1 MEDVVVGIDLGTT
14 NSCVAAILDGRPRII
29 EDERGYNILPSCVAF
44 RSKGKFVVGH
54 GAKALI
60 LTNPDQTVYAIKRVL
75 GRKFT
80 SPEVQEARGR
90 LSYQIFE
97 GVNDEVLLRLG
108 EVELTPVE
116 ISSVIL
122 KCIKEVAERSLNTK
136 VERAVVTVP
145 AYFNHAQ
152 RTATMEAV
160 QLSGLECIRLINEPT
175 ASALAYGFKKDLDK
189 KIAIYDLG
197 GGTFD
202 ISVLEISGGVYE
214 TLGTSG
220 NTYLGGEDFDYRIVD
235 YLAEQFHAEHGV
247 DLREDRMSLQRLKD
261 AAERAKCELSF
272 VDKTPVLIPRV
283 HETFNLETTLTRT
296 ALEGLVDDLIR
307 ETVRIT
313 SEAIGEANVAIE
325 ELDEIILVGGMTR
338 MPKVQEAIRVFF
350 GMSPCK
356 GVHPEEVVAIGAA
369 VQAYS
374 LEEEGESN
382 LLLDVTP
389 FSLGIDTAGGFFGRV
404 IDRNA
409 TIPLQQSRTFT
420 TVNDNQEEVKILVR
434 QGESGV
440 AEENEFLGEFTLQG
454 IRPAPRMV
462 PRVDVNFKID
472 ANGILHV
479 GATDRD
485 TGEKKTVKIRDY
497 IDKAATHE
505 TSTDI
510 QLAADDDMMNAA
522 KIAGAGAAAG
532 AAAGGGFLGK
542 LKGLFGRPEEKPGG
556 KGKSTDMAE
565 RSGAPATPADQNME
579 LQDKDEAKA
588 GAAAAAT
595 ASVELQDKDEAARQS
610 KAAHEAAASTE
621 LQDKDSLT
629 FDPFA
634 TDEPPIAMGGM
645 DSTDLV
651 DRDAPGRVQNS
662 AVTAELKASLGALF
676 ETDPG
681 KDDALDMGD
690 DEPTLSDAIEAS
702 PFEGD
707 DDLTT
712 VPGAGVPPGQA
723 MMPVDETAPTD
734 TRGASLAED
743 TLDES
748 PWGKPASD
756 PFAVKEREAADPFG
770 ASATQDD
777 PFGGEDDGSTS
788 DPFAVTGMEHSHR
801 VRQVDTQM
809 QTKPDITPATFN
821 LSDDPEALAA
831 SKKKPAR
838 LKIRYKRPQTFQ
850 REFRE
855 NLERG
860 GTYIKTP
867 KPLERGRRCAF
878 ELTVP
883 GLDEPLRLR
892 GIVVWSSAT
901 GNAEGREPGMAIDY
915 DSDDTAGLE
924 GIRRAL
930 EELG

>member
-14 NSCVAAILDGRPRII
+14 NSCVAAILDGRPKII

-60 LTNPDQTVYAIKRVL
+60 LTNPDQTVYAIKRVI

-80 SPEVQEARGR
+80 SPEVQEARSR

-116 ISSVIL
+116 ISSVII
-122 KCIKEVAERSLNTK
+122 KCIKEVAERSLNTV

-145 AYFNHAQ
+145 AYFNHSQ
-152 RTATMEAV
+152 RTATMESI
-160 QLSGLECIRLINEPT
+160 QLAGLECIRLINEPT
-175 ASALAYGFKKDLDK
+175 AAALAYGFKKDLDK

-283 HETFNLETTLTRT
+283 HESFNLETTLTRT

-409 TIPLQQSRTFT
+409 TIPLQQARTFT
-420 TVNDNQEEVKILVR
+420 TVNDNQEEVKIMVR

-462 PRVDVNFKID
+462 PRVDVTFKID

-479 GATDRD
+479 SATDRD

-510 QLAADDDMMNAA
+510 QLADDDAMISAA
-522 KIAGAGAAAG
+522 KGAAGAAG

-542 LKGLFGRPEEKPGG
+542 LKGLFGRPEEAAPESG
-556 KGKSTDMAE
+556 STDVSERGAAAE
-565 RSGAPATPADQNME
+565 AAGPVDQSVE
-579 LQDKDEAKA
+579 LQDKDT
-588 GAAAAAT
+588 AAAAAAAVTT
-595 ASVELQDKDEAARQS
+595 ASVELQDKDEAQREAR
-610 KAAHEAAASTE
+610 AAAEAALSTE

-634 TDEPPIAMGGM
+634 TDEPPLAMGGA
-645 DSTDLV
+645 DSTDLA
-651 DRDAPGRVQNS
+651 DREDPGRQQDSGV
-662 AVTAELKASLGALF
+662 AAELKASLGALF

-681 KDDALDMGD
+681 DEEAGSVEDE
-690 DEPTLSDAIEAS
+690 EPTLGDAIEAS

-707 DDLTT
+707 DDMTT
-712 VPGAGVPPGQA
+712 APGQGVPPEQA
-723 MMPVDETAPTD
+723 MMPVDEAAPTD
-734 TRGASLAED
+734 TQGSSLAGD
-743 TLDES
+743 TLDDS
-748 PWGKPASD
+748 PWGKQASD
-756 PFAVKEREAADPFG
+756 PFAVQERADADPFG
-770 ASATQDD
+770 ASETQDD
-777 PFGGEDDGSTS
+777 PFGEEEDGSTA
-788 DPFAVTGMEHSHR
+788 DPFSATGMEHSHR
-801 VRQVDTQM
+801 VRQVDTQL

-821 LSDDPEALAA
+821 LSDDPGALAA

-883 GLDEPLRLR
+883 GLDEPLKLR
-892 GIVVWSSAT
+892 GMVVWSSAS
-901 GNAEGREPGMAIDY
+901 GDAEGREPGMAIDY
-915 DSDDTAGLE
+915 DPDDSAGLE
-924 GIRRAL
+924 GVRRAL
-930 EELG
+930 AELE

>member
-14 NSCVAAILDGRPRII
+14 NSCVAAIIDGRPKII

-60 LTNPDQTVYAIKRVL
+60 LTNPDQTVYAIKRVM

-80 SPEVQEARGR
+80 SPEVQDARKR

-116 ISSVIL
+116 ISSVVL
-122 KCIKEVAERSLNTK
+122 KCIKEVAERSLNTV

-175 ASALAYGFKKDLDK
+175 AAALAYGFKKDIDK

-235 YLAEQFHAEHGV
+235 YLAEQFQAEHGV

-283 HETFNLETTLTRT
+283 HEAFNLETTLTRT

-479 GATDRD
+479 SAIDRD

-505 TSTDI
+505 TSKDI
-510 QLAADDDMMNAA
+510 QLADDDGSQTLSAA
-522 KIAGAGAAAG
+522 KGAAG
-532 AAAGGGFLGK
+532 AAAAEGGSGLLGK
-542 LKGLFGRPEEKPGG
+542 LKGLFGRPEPTPEAPQ
-556 KGKSTDMAE
+556 STDMTE
-565 RSGAPATPADQNME
+565 KGAGAAGPADQSVE
-579 LQDKDEAKA
+579 LQDKDAM
-588 GAAAAAT
+588 AAAAT
-595 ASVELQDKDEAARQS
+595 ASASASVELQDKSLAEQATASQ
-610 KAAHEAAASTE
+610 STE
-621 LQDKDSLT
+621 LQDKDRLS

-634 TDEPPIAMGGM
+634 TDEPPLALGGS
-645 DSTDLV
+645 DSTDLQ
-651 DRDAPGRVQNS
+651 DRESTSDMARGQDS
-662 AVTAELKASLGALF
+662 GVTAELKASLGALF
-676 ETDPG
+676 EDEPDSG
-681 KDDALDMGD
+681 GIESPFGD
-690 DEPTLSDAIEAS
+690 EEPTLGEAIEAS
-702 PFEGD
+702 PFDGD

-712 VPGAGVPPGQA
+712 SPGAPAVPPAQA
-723 MMPVDETAPTD
+723 MMPVDESAPTD
-734 TRGASLAED
+734 TRAPAVDATHDSK
-743 TLDES
+743 
-748 PWGKPASD
+748 WGKQASD
-756 PFAVKEREAADPFG
+756 PFAVQERADADPFG
-770 ASATQDD
+770 AAETQDD
-777 PFGGEDDGSTS
+777 PFGGGDATSTA
-788 DPFAVTGMEHSHR
+788 DPFSTGMEHSHR

-883 GLDEPLRLR
+883 GLDEPLKLR
-892 GIVVWSSAT
+892 GIVVWSSAS

-915 DSDDTAGLE
+915 DADDEEGLAA
-924 GIRRAL
+924 IRRVI
-930 EELG
+930 EELE

>member
-14 NSCVAAILDGRPRII
+14 NSCVAAILDGRPKII

-60 LTNPDQTVYAIKRVL
+60 LTNPDQTVYAIKRIM

-80 SPEVQEARGR
+80 SPEVQEARKR
-90 LSYQIFE
+90 LSYEVFE

-116 ISSVIL
+116 ISSVVL
-122 KCIKEVAERSLNTK
+122 KCIKEVAERSLNTT

-175 ASALAYGFKKDLDK
+175 AAALAYGFKRDIDK

-235 YLAEQFHAEHGV
+235 YLAEQFQAEHGV

-283 HETFNLETTLTRT
+283 YEAYNLETTLTRT

-479 GATDRD
+479 SAVDRD

-505 TSTDI
+505 SSKDI
-510 QLAADDDMMNAA
+510 QLAEDDGSQSLTAA
-522 KIAGAGAAAG
+522 KGIAGGA
-532 AAAGGGFLGK
+532 AAAGGGGLLGR
-542 LKGLFGRPEEKPGG
+542 LKGLFGRPESSAAASA
-556 KGKSTDMAE
+556 STDMAE
-565 RSGAPATPADQNME
+565 KGAEGAGPVDQSVE
-579 LQDKDEAKA
+579 LQDKD
-588 GAAAAAT
+588 AAAAAAADAS
-595 ASVELQDKDEAARQS
+595 ASVELQDKGLAEQAGAS
-610 KAAHEAAASTE
+610 ASTE
-621 LQDKDSLT
+621 LQDKDRLA

-634 TDEPPIAMGGM
+634 TDEVPIALGGS
-645 DSTDLV
+645 DSTDLQ
-651 DRDAPGRVQNS
+651 DRESVSDMARGQDS
-662 AVTAELKASLGALF
+662 GVTAELKASLGALF
-676 ETDPG
+676 EDDHGAGPG
-681 KDDALDMGD
+681 ASPFGQA
-690 DEPTLSDAIEAS
+690 EPTLGDAIETS
-702 PFEGD
+702 PFDGD
-707 DDLTT
+707 DDMTT
-712 VPGAGVPPGQA
+712 APGGRGVTPDQA
-723 MMPVDETAPTD
+723 VMPVDESAPTD
-734 TRGASLAED
+734 TQAPAGRAGDDSR
-743 TLDES
+743 
-748 PWGKPASD
+748 WGKPASD
-756 PFAVKEREAADPFG
+756 PFAVQEREDADPFG
-770 ASATQDD
+770 AAATQDD
-777 PFGGEDDGSTS
+777 PFGGEDATSTA
-788 DPFAVTGMEHSHR
+788 DPFSTTGMEHSHR

-883 GLDEPLRLR
+883 GFDEPLCVR
-892 GIVVWSSAT
+892 GIVVWSSAS
-901 GNAEGREPGMAIDY
+901 GDAEGREPGMAIDY
-915 DSDDTAGLE
+915 DTDDEVGLDA
-924 GIRRAL
+924 IRKVI